1 MYRAKVTAVDASGAY
16 IQTAEYG
23 VLGPCQRI
31 GAAPDVDD
39 MVLAVNVGTAS
50 APDLIVVGTIT

>member
-23 VLGPCQRI
+23 VLGPCQVV
-31 GAAPDVDD
+31 GATPDVDD

>member
-1 MYRAKVTAVDASGAY
+1 MIRAKVTAVDANGVY
-16 IQTAEYG
+16 LLTADYG
-23 VLGPCQRI
+23 TIGPCQRI